1 MFRTSSQKKNLFK
14 NVEEIRIAREK
25 VNKEFLVDHPQCAP
39 YALTPEEER
48 LLCRKFEREMLRFC
62 SVFEPQLF
70 RSVKCT
76 ALSYIRRFYMS
87 YSVME
92 FYPQNV
98 MLLCVYLA
106 CKVDEYNIC
115 IDKFVA
121 MLEETLQDE
130 TGSFILGNELLLMEA
145 LKFSL
150 TVHNSYRP
158 LDGFISQLKHT
169 IPDVTFDEAKIRGKA
184 ESFISDAML
193 TDATLLYTPSQIALA
208 ALNYSAENAGL
219 SLSSFITHIVPGEE
233 GRQRLS
239 SRLAEIRQ
247 HLQLNYKFSIT
258 QSKLKELEEKVN
270 RIGATLEQLSSQ
282 ASQSSLEPSQ
292 DLQDLA
298 PISKRRKTVD
308 EDIMEAE
315 EI

>member
-1 MFRTSSQKKNLFK
+1 
-14 NVEEIRIAREK
+14 
-25 VNKEFLVDHPQCAP
+25 
-39 YALTPEEER
+39 
-48 LLCRKFEREMLRFC
+48 
-62 SVFEPQLF
+62 VFEPQLF

-130 TGSFILGNELLLMEA
+130 TGSFILTNELLLMEA

-158 LDGFISQLKHT
+158 LDGFINQLKHSL
-169 IPDVTFDEAKIRGKA
+169 PDFDESKIRGKA
-184 ESFISDAML
+184 ESFINDAML

-219 SLSSFITHIVPGEE
+219 SLTSFITTIVPGEE
-233 GRQRLS
+233 ERQRLS

-258 QSKLKELEEKVN
+258 QSTLKELEERVN
-270 RIGATLEQLSSQ
+270 KIGTTLDPSSQ
-282 ASQSSLEPSQ
+282 TSQSSLEPS
-292 DLQDLA
+292 QDLA

-308 EDIMEAE
+308 EDMLDSENPFS
-315 EI
+315 